1 MFLVQTFPAI
11 SEIHALLCGS
21 TATSRG
27 QTASLSTTIKNA
39 APDSGKGGA
48 GLGNVE
54 NRMLPSADDSKIFKH
69 CKYPRTTTIIG

>member
-11 SEIHALLCGS
+11 SEIHAFCGS

-27 QTASLSTTIKNA
+27 QTATLSTKA
-39 APDSGKGGA
+39 DLGKGGA

-54 NRMLPSADDSKIFKH
+54 NKMLPSADDSKIFKH